1 MDWIAV
7 GAIAEL
13 VGVVA
18 VVITLIYLA
27 DQVRNNTR
35 MAQRASTV
43 EAVAAIRTFSV
54 SLVDNRKVGE
64 LFQRGVNLGLENL
77 TDEERVPFAIMMF
90 NLLKTCE
97 HLHYQHAVG
106 AMDPD
111 VLKGW
116 DHIIRGYLTA
126 PGSQEWYQER
136 RIAFSL
142 NFRNYLD
149 NSAPDEGFKLLG
161 QIG

>member
-35 MAQRASTV
+35 MAQRASTA

-77 TDEERVPFAIMMF
+77 TD
-90 NLLKTCE
+90 
-97 HLHYQHAVG
+97 
-106 AMDPD
+106 
-111 VLKGW
+111 
-116 DHIIRGYLTA
+116 
-126 PGSQEWYQER
+126 
-136 RIAFSL
+136 
-142 NFRNYLD
+142 
-149 NSAPDEGFKLLG
+149 
-161 QIG
+161 

>member
-1 MDWIAV
+1 MDWIALGAIAEIV
-7 GAIAEL
+7 GAIA
-13 VGVVA
+13 VVL
-18 VVITLIYLA
+18 TLIYLA
-27 DQVRNNTR
+27 YQVRNNTR
-35 MAQRASTV
+35 MAQRASTA
-43 EAVAAIRTFSV
+43 EAVSAIMAFND
-54 SLVDNRKVGE
+54 SLVDNPKVGE

-77 TDEERVPFAIMMF
+77 TDEERVPFTIVMF

-111 VLKGW
+111 VWEGW
-116 DHIIRGYLTA
+116 DHMIRGYLTA

-136 RIAFSL
+136 RLAFSS

-149 NSAPDEGFKLLG
+149 NNAPDEGFKLLG

>member
-1 MDWIAV
+1 MDWIALGAIAEIV
-7 GAIAEL
+7 GAIA
-13 VGVVA
+13 VVL
-18 VVITLIYLA
+18 TLIYLA
-27 DQVRNNTR
+27 YQVRNNTR
-35 MAQRASTV
+35 MAQRASTA
-43 EAVAAIRTFSV
+43 EAVSAIMAFND
-54 SLVDNRKVGE
+54 SLVDNPKVGE

-77 TDEERVPFAIMMF
+77 TDEERVPFTIVMF

-97 HLHYQHAVG
+97 HLYYQHAVG

-111 VLKGW
+111 VWEGW
-116 DHIIRGYLTA
+116 DHMIRGYLTA

-136 RIAFSL
+136 RLAFSS

-149 NSAPDEGFKLLG
+149 NNAPDEGFKLLG

>member
-7 GAIAEL
+7 SAIAEIVGAIA
-13 VGVVA
+13 VVL
-18 VVITLIYLA
+18 TLIYLA
-27 DQVRNNTR
+27 YQVRNNTK
-35 MAQRASTV
+35 MAQRASTA
-43 EAVAAIRTFSV
+43 EAVAAIRTFND
-54 SLVDNRKVGE
+54 SLVDNPEVGE
-64 LFQRGVNLGLENL
+64 LFQRGVNLGMGNL
-77 TDEERVPFAIMMF
+77 TDEERVPFAIVMF

-111 VLKGW
+111 VWEGW
-116 DHIIRGYLTA
+116 DHMIRGYLTA

-136 RIAFSL
+136 RLGFSS

-149 NSAPDEGFKLLG
+149 NSVPDEEFKLLG

>member
-7 GAIAEL
+7 SAIAEI
-13 VGVVA
+13 VGASA
-18 VVITLIYLA
+18 VVFTLIYLA
-27 DQVRNNTR
+27 YQVRNNTR
-35 MAQRASTV
+35 MAQRASTA
-43 EAVAAIRTFSV
+43 EAVSAIMAFND
-54 SLVDNRKVGE
+54 SLVDNPKVGE

-77 TDEERVPFAIMMF
+77 TDEERVPFTIVMF

-111 VLKGW
+111 VWEGW

-136 RIAFSL
+136 RLAFSS